1 MKIVHALLLGVVL
14 GLGVGCAGTSYR
26 AGTYTLDGVRF
37 RLGDLPPEWR
47 KVYAERGL
55 TWRREDSRST
65 TITVN
70 VSCRRTGDAPLEVLT
85 NHLLF
90 GLTQREFESRE
101 IVPLLGR
108 EAERAVVTAK
118 LDGVSIKIAT
128 MVLKR
133 NRCVYDAF
141 YAAAPARFDQ
151 HREEFERMVEGLE
164 VVEEARR

>member
-1 MKIVHALLLGVVL
+1 MKCLLALLLGGLL
-14 GLGVGCAGTSYR
+14 GLAAGCAGTSYR

-37 RLGDLPPEWR
+37 RLGDLPPQWR

-70 VSCRRTGDAPLEVLT
+70 VSCRRVGDAPLEVLT

-90 GLTQREFESRE
+90 GLTQREFESRA

-108 EAERAVVTAK
+108 EAERAVVVAK
-118 LDGVSIKIAT
+118 LDGVPIKIAT
-128 MVLKR
+128 VVLKR

-141 YAAAPARFDQ
+141 YAAAPELFER
-151 HREEFERMVEGLE
+151 HREEFEVMVRGLE
-164 VVEEARR
+164 VVEEAHR